1 MEKLISCCGLNCASC
16 DARIATLSNDD
27 ELRRQ
32 TAEKWKVMYNSP
44 DITPEMINCT
54 GCRVEGVKIV
64 HWSECAIRKCAGSK
78 GFSTC
83 GDCDRLQTC
92 ATIQPVLQFA
102 PDALENLRSVSRGS

>member
-1 MEKLISCCGLNCASC
+1 MENLISCCGLNCASC
-16 DARIATLSNDD
+16 DARIATLANDD

-54 GCRVEGVKIV
+54 GCRVEGVKIG
-64 HWSECAIRKCAGSK
+64 HWAVCGMRTCASSK

-83 GDCDRLQTC
+83 GPCDALLNC
-92 ATIQPVLQFA
+92 DTIKPVLQFA
-102 PDALENLRSVSRGS
+102 PDAVENLKSVN